1 MKLTD
6 QQLSDI
12 LRRYGYDFS
21 RCSAVM
27 SGYRNSSHLIET
39 NNGEKLNFIL
49 YKNEPEIVGRIERLN
64 DLGLFL
70 AEKGL
75 PVRRPVSKR
84 LLALKGAS
92 VTRYGGLYEYLD
104 GETIPWEAYTKKHI
118 KLLGM
123 ALGKFHD
130 VSVSYSGRLPFVTD
144 EYDAII
150 ERMQKYFAD
159 EAVQEAMQ
167 EKLGIVVR
175 KAWFER
181 FKSLL
186 SEASRLPD
194 QLPLHMD
201 MVRSNV
207 LFRKVQTGDGLV
219 VDDVALGGIL
229 DLEKA
234 SLGHVFFDI
243 ARTLAFLLV
252 DCPKLPTK
260 IYKYLLDSG
269 YQKRSGRSLKPVQL
283 TNGDMLEQLV
293 SLFLTYD
300 LYKFLK
306 QNPYESLNQN
316 HHFMRTVGI
325 LKQRRV
331 VQ

>member
-27 SGYRNSSHLIET
+27 SGYRNSSHLVET

-92 VTRYGGLYEYLD
+92 VTRYGSLYEYLD

-130 VSVSYSGRLPFVTD
+130 ASVPYSGRLPLVTD
-144 EYDAII
+144 EYDVII

-159 EAVQEAMQ
+159 GAVQEAML
-167 EKLGIVVR
+167 EKLGLTLR
-175 KAWFER
+175 SGWFQQ
-181 FKSLL
+181 FKILMT
-186 SEASRLPD
+186 EASVLSD

-201 MVRSNV
+201 MVRSNA
-207 LFRKVQTGDGLV
+207 LFREAQSGDGLV
-219 VDDVALGGIL
+219 VDDVALSGIL

-283 TNGDMLEQLV
+283 TNGDMLEQLIT
-293 SLFLTYD
+293 LFLTYD
-300 LYKFLK
+300 FYKFLK
-306 QNPYESLNQN
+306 QNPYESLHEN
-316 HHFMRTVGI
+316 HHYIRTVGI
-325 LKQRRV
+325 LRERQV